1 MDFDQILYASIKA
14 CRLGRQVLLSY
25 FGELKKIEEKFH
37 AGLVSEADKESE
49 RVIKGYL
56 LEKFPGT
63 FFLGEETY
71 FENKEDKDTQQGKW
85 ICDPL
90 DGTTNYV
97 HQFPVFCISLA
108 FEWQNQVQVGVID
121 VPILNETYTAIR
133 GKGAHVNGKP
143 LHINKNTDFSKSLLA
158 TGFFP
163 DDKIELA
170 EQLKFFGSIVGD
182 CRGVRRAGA
191 AAYDLCQV
199 ARGVFDGFWE
209 KNLSPWDVAAGQV
222 IVEEAGGIV
231 RNYQNEVHNPYS
243 RSLVAGNSAI
253 VSEILRR
260 FSQDPSK

>member
-1 MDFDQILYASIKA
+1 MDLDQILIASLKA

-49 RVIKGYL
+49 RVIKSYL
-56 LEKFPGT
+56 MEKFPKT

-71 FENKEDKDTQQGKW
+71 FENKEDKNTDQGKW

-97 HQFPVFCISLA
+97 HQFPIFCISLG
-108 FEWQNQVQVGVID
+108 FEWNGQVQVGVID
-121 VPILNETYTAIR
+121 VPMLNETYTAVR
-133 GKGAHVNGKP
+133 GQGAFVNGHP
-143 LHINKNTDFSKSLLA
+143 LNINKNTDFSKSLLA

-163 DDKIELA
+163 DDKQALA

-191 AAYDLCQV
+191 AAFDLCQV

-209 KNLSPWDVAAGQV
+209 KDLSPWDVAAGQV

-231 RNYQNEVHNPYS
+231 RTYKNELHTPYS

-253 VSEILRR
+253 VNDIIKR
-260 FSQDPSK
+260 FNNTKT

>member
-1 MDFDQILYASIKA
+1 MDLDQILFASLKA

-49 RVIKGYL
+49 RVIKGFL
-56 LEKFPGT
+56 MEKFPNS
-63 FFLGEETY
+63 FFLGEETF
-71 FENKEDKDTQQGKW
+71 FENQQDKKTDQGKW

-97 HQFPVFCISLA
+97 HQFPIFCISLA
-108 FEWQNQVQVGVID
+108 FEWNDQVQVGVID
-121 VPILNETYTAIR
+121 VPILNETYSAIR
-133 GKGAHVNGKP
+133 GQGAFVNGRP
-143 LHINKNTDFSKSLLA
+143 ISINKNKDFSKSLLA

-163 DDKIELA
+163 DDKLALA
-170 EQLKFFGSIVGD
+170 EQLKYFGSIVGD

-209 KNLSPWDVAAGQV
+209 KDLSPWDVAAGQLL
-222 IVEEAGGIV
+222 VEESGGVV
-231 RNYQNEVHNPYS
+231 RTYNNEMHNPYS
-243 RSLVAGNSAI
+243 RSIVAGNSDI
-253 VSEILRR
+253 VGEIIKR
-260 FSQDPSK
+260 FKTAL

>member
-1 MDFDQILYASIKA
+1 MDFDQILFSSLKA

-37 AGLVSEADKESE
+37 AGLVSDADKESE
-49 RVIKGYL
+49 RVIKSYL
-56 LEKFPGT
+56 LEKYPGT
-63 FFLGEETY
+63 FFLGEETF
-71 FENKEDKDTQQGKW
+71 FENKEDKKTDQGKW

-97 HQFPVFCISLA
+97 HQFPIFCISLA
-108 FEWQNQVQVGVID
+108 FEWKDQIQVGVID

-133 GKGAHVNGKP
+133 GKGAYVNGRP
-143 LHINKNTDFSKSLLA
+143 LNVNKNTDFSKSMLA

-163 DDKIELA
+163 DDKIALA
-170 EQLKFFGSIVGD
+170 EQLKFFSSIVGE

-222 IVEEAGGIV
+222 IVEEAGGIL
-231 RNYQNEVHNPYS
+231 RTYQNEIHTPYS
-243 RSLVAGNSAI
+243 QSLIAGNSTI
-253 VSEILRR
+253 VDALLKK
-260 FSQDPSK
+260 FKNTPLF

>member
-1 MDFDQILYASIKA
+1 MDLDQILFASLKA

-49 RVIKGYL
+49 RVIKSYL

-63 FFLGEETY
+63 FFLGEETF
-71 FENKEDKDTQQGKW
+71 FENNEDKKTDQGKW

-108 FEWQNQVQVGVID
+108 FEWQDQVQVGVID
-121 VPILNETYTAIR
+121 VPILNETYTAV
-133 GKGAHVNGKP
+133 KGQGAFVNGRP
-143 LHINKNTDFSKSLLA
+143 LSINKNKEISKSLLA

-163 DDKIELA
+163 DDKIALA
-170 EQLKFFGSIVGD
+170 EQLKYFGSIVGD

-209 KNLSPWDVAAGQV
+209 KNLSPWDVAAGQI
-222 IVEEAGGIV
+222 IVEEAGGVV
-231 RNYQNEVHNPYS
+231 RTYKNEPHNPYS
-243 RSLVAGNSAI
+243 KSLVAGNEAI
-253 VSEILRR
+253 VNQIITR
-260 FSQDPSK
+260 FNGTQL

>member
-1 MDFDQILYASIKA
+1 M
-14 CRLGRQVLLSY
+14 LLSY

-49 RVIKGYL
+49 RVIKSYL
-56 LEKFPGT
+56 MEKFPKT

-71 FENKEDKDTQQGKW
+71 FENKEDKNTDQGKW

-97 HQFPVFCISLA
+97 HQFPIFCISLG
-108 FEWQNQVQVGVID
+108 FEWNGQVQVGVID
-121 VPILNETYTAIR
+121 VPMLNETYTAVR
-133 GKGAHVNGKP
+133 GQGAFVNGHP
-143 LHINKNTDFSKSLLA
+143 LNINKNTDFSKSLLA

-163 DDKIELA
+163 DDKQALA

-191 AAYDLCQV
+191 AAFDLCQV

-209 KNLSPWDVAAGQV
+209 KDLSPWDVAAGQV

-231 RNYQNEVHNPYS
+231 RTYKNELHTPYS

-253 VSEILRR
+253 VNDIIKR
-260 FSQDPSK
+260 FNNTKT